1 VTALEKAHA
10 AYGASIRV
18 TRSPRD
24 TEFDVLA
31 RVTKRLRAACGPDA
45 PFPEFARAIHDNRSL
60 WSLFALDLALP
71 TNGLPKELRDRLLS
85 LARFVD
91 DHSSRV
97 LKDAAT
103 ADVLIEINT
112 AIMRGLRPP
121 ETQP

>member
-18 TRSPRD
+18 TRSARD

-31 RVTKRLRAACGPDA
+31 RVTKRLRAASGPDA
-45 PFPEFARAIHDNRSL
+45 PFPELASAIHDNRAL

-71 TNGLPKELRDRLLS
+71 TNGLPRELRDRLLS

-97 LKDAAT
+97 LRNAAT
-103 ADVLIEINT
+103 AAVLIDINT
-112 AIMRGLRPP
+112 AVMRGLHPMEAKP
-121 ETQP
+121 

>member
-18 TRSPRD
+18 TRSARD

-31 RVTKRLRAACGPDA
+31 RVTKRLRGRPPRR
-45 PFPEFARAIHDNRSL
+45 PFPDLASAIHDNRSL

-71 TNGLPKELRDRLLS
+71 TNGLPKDLREKLLS

-91 DHSSRV
+91 DHSSKV
-97 LKDAAT
+97 LK
-103 ADVLIEINT
+103 E
-112 AIMRGLRPP
+112 PP
-121 ETQP
+121 PPMSSSTSTPPS

>member
-31 RVTKRLRAACGPDA
+31 RVTRRLKLASEPDA
-45 PFPEFARAIHDNRSL
+45 PFPDLASAVHDNRSL
-60 WSLFALDLALP
+60 WSIFAIDVALP
-71 TNGLPKELRDRLLS
+71 TNGLPKDLRERLLS

-97 LKDAAT
+97 LKEAAT
-103 ADVLIEINT
+103 ADALIDINMSV
-112 AIMRGLRPP
+112 MRGLRPAEARP
-121 ETQP
+121 

>member
-31 RVTKRLRAACGPDA
+31 RVTKRLRAASAPDA
-45 PFPEFARAIHDNRSL
+45 AFPDLASAIHDNRSL

-71 TNGLPKELRDRLLS
+71 TNGLPKDLRERLLS

-97 LKDAAT
+97 LNESAT
-103 ADVLIEINT
+103 TDVLIDINT
-112 AIMRGLRPP
+112 SVMRGLRPM
-121 ETQP
+121 EAQS

>member
-31 RVTKRLRAACGPDA
+31 RVTKRLRAASGAGA
-45 PFPEFARAIHDNRSL
+45 PFPDLASAIHDNRAL

-91 DHSSRV
+91 DHSSKV
-97 LKDAAT
+97 LNETAT
-103 ADVLIEINT
+103 ADVLIDINT
-112 AIMRGLRPP
+112 SVMKGLRPM
-121 ETQP
+121 EVQP

>member
-18 TRSPRD
+18 TRSARD

-31 RVTKRLRAACGPDA
+31 RVTKRLRSASGPDA
-45 PFPEFARAIHDNRSL
+45 SFPDLVSAIHDNRSL
-60 WSLFALDLALP
+60 WNLFALDLSLP
-71 TNGLPKELRDRLLS
+71 TNGLPKELRERLLS

-97 LKDAAT
+97 LREAGK
-103 ADVLIEINT
+103 ADVLIDINT
-112 AIMRGLRPP
+112 AVMRGLRPS
-121 ETQP
+121 ETQS

>member
-1 VTALEKAHA
+1 MTTLEKAHA

-31 RVTKRLRAACGPDA
+31 RVTRRLKSASEPDA
-45 PFPEFARAIHDNRSL
+45 QFPDLASAVHDNRSL
-60 WSLFALDLALP
+60 WSIFALDLALP
-71 TNGLPKELRDRLLS
+71 TNGLPKDLRVRLLS

-97 LKDAAT
+97 LKESASAE
-103 ADVLIEINT
+103 ALIDINMSV
-112 AIMRGLRPP
+112 MRGLRPAEARP
-121 ETQP
+121 